1 MAEDDFAGRTAVVAG
16 GSRGIGLAAARQLA
30 RRGARVLLCGADE
43 PSVRE
48 AVSDIGGNVDG
59 MAIDVR
65 DRDAVERLMESASAL
80 AGQIDVLVCS
90 AGIQRYGT
98 VTETDESLW
107 DEVIDVNLKGTY
119 HLCAAAI
126 PLMPRG
132 GSVVVVSSVQ
142 GLATQQRVAAYT
154 ASKAGL
160 LGLTK
165 AMAVDHAAAG
175 IRVNAVC
182 PGSVDTPMLRE
193 SADLF
198 ADAGHSAD
206 ELLVQWGKSHP
217 LGRIASPDEVA
228 AVICFLASDQ
238 ASFMTGAEV
247 KVDGGLLAGLAVAL
261 PE

>member
-1 MAEDDFAGRTAVVAG
+1 MADDEFTGRTVVVAG
-16 GSRGIGLAAARQLA
+16 GSTGIGLAAARRLA
-30 RRGARVLLCGADE
+30 ARGARVTLCGVDG
-43 PSVRE
+43 PSVSA
-48 AVSDIGGNVDG
+48 AVATIGGDVDG
-59 MAIDVR
+59 VTIDVR
-65 DRDAVERLMESASAL
+65 DRDAVNRLMDSAAAST
-80 AGQIDVLVCS
+80 GHIDILVCS
-90 AGIQRYGT
+90 AGIQRYGS

-107 DEVIDVNLKGTY
+107 DEVLDINLKGTY
-119 HLCAAAI
+119 QLCAAAI
-126 PLMPRG
+126 PKMRP
-132 GSVVVVSSVQ
+132 GSSIVVVSSVQ
-142 GLATQQRVAAYT
+142 GIATQQRVAAYT

-182 PGSVDTPMLRE
+182 PGSVDTPMLRQ
-193 SADLF
+193 SAALF
-198 ADAGHSAD
+198 ADEKYSAE
-206 ELLVQWGKSHP
+206 ELLAQWGKSHP